1 MHFLRSLSIAVGSN
15 SELFRGLRITNNTHH
30 AAARDLLNDSR
41 GINKGMIVKSRDQ
54 INISFPHSLS
64 ISIRTKNKMNEDD
77 DEFGDSIDWSAIPL
91 NTIGASMA
99 VPTPMGMTSH
109 AVGANYSSASNNNY
123 HQHQTM
129 TKSIGGAVP
138 MHHTAEN
145 GATSSTA
152 TATATSI
159 YNNNSVYQQPPQNG
173 QNYSAGMGATNFP
186 TNSVNEYEYGNS
198 NNDAE
203 ALRRQ
208 VSNSVEPYCDTA
220 HLICIN
226 YIYEYHPK
234 SNNAHTTH

>member
-1 MHFLRSLSIAVGSN
+1 
-15 SELFRGLRITNNTHH
+15 
-30 AAARDLLNDSR
+30 
-41 GINKGMIVKSRDQ
+41 
-54 INISFPHSLS
+54 
-64 ISIRTKNKMNEDD
+64 MNEDD

-109 AVGANYSSASNNNY
+109 SVGGNYSSASTNNY

-129 TKSIGGAVP
+129 TNNSIGGAVP
-138 MHHTAEN
+138 MHHTVGN
-145 GATSSTA
+145 VATSSTT

-173 QNYSAGMGATNFP
+173 QNYSTGMGAGMGATNFA

-198 NNDAE
+198 NDAE

-208 VSNSVEPYCDTA
+208 VSNSIELYKKMTL
-220 HLICIN
+220 HI
-226 YIYEYHPK
+226 
-234 SNNAHTTH
+234 